1 MIGGRTLRRFKQYTV
16 EEYID
21 YLKKAAITRDINQIH
36 LHHTWKPT
44 KENYNQSSD
53 KEKVIY
59 GMWSYH
65 TGELGWS
72 DIGQHISLAPDGTI
86 WDGRDINKTP
96 ASIKDH
102 NTGAFAIEMI
112 GDFDIGREKLEGEQL
127 ESLIKLL
134 VGLFEI
140 FNGSKLVFHKEHS
153 SKTCPGTS
161 VDKEEL
167 IRMVEDK
174 KKSSSTSKTA
184 KKRRDVVPKSG
195 AFGWKRVHKE
205 K

>member
-1 MIGGRTLRRFKQYTV
+1 MIGGKTLRRFKQYTV
-16 EEYID
+16 KEYIG
-21 YLKKAAITRDINQIH
+21 YLRKATIIRNINQIH

-53 KEKVIY
+53 KERVIY

-65 TGELGWS
+65 TEKLGWD

-86 WDGRDINKTP
+86 WDGRDINKTA
-96 ASIKDH
+96 ASIKGH

-112 GDFDIGREKLEGEQL
+112 GDFDIGHEKLEGKQL
-127 ESLIKLL
+127 EALIKLL
-134 VGLFEI
+134 AGLFDL
-140 FNGSKLVFHKEHS
+140 FKGSKLVFHREHS

-167 IRMVEDK
+167 IRLVEDK
-174 KKSSSTSKTA
+174 KKSSNISKSS
-184 KKRRDVVPKSG
+184 KRGYDFVPKSG
-195 AFGWKRVHKE
+195 ILR
-205 K
+205 